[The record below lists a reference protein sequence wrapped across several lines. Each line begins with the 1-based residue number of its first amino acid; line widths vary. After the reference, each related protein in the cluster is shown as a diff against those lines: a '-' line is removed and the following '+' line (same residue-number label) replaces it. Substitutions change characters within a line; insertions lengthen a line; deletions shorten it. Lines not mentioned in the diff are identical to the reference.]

1 MPQGQESML
10 RIRKVQDDTTP
21 ANVAVIRE
29 AQSIMRRQFAGIDN
43 ADIDKLPDQLRD
55 PVSHQFVSRLFV
67 AEDARDQLHGL
78 ALLLFFSDIQVC
90 YLELIST
97 APGATGRG
105 IGDALYTR
113 VREEAIALGAEAL
126 FFECLPDDPALSPD
140 PEVRR
145 QNAARLKFYERF
157 GARPIIGTAY
167 ETPLGDNTTDPPY
180 LVTDTLGR
188 PAAPGRDLVRRTVVA
203 ILERKYGDVCSPDY
217 VNMVTQSVVD
227 DPVRLRDFCYVRPR
241 RKEAVVK
248 PRSELVP
255 VVVND
260 QHDIHHM
267 HDRGYVEALARV
279 RVIWRELEAAGIAR
293 RVAPRN
299 YPDRHILE
307 VHDAKLVSY
316 MRRACKLAGNKK
328 SIYPYVFPVRNETRP
343 PKEQTVL
350 AGYYCIDTFTPL
362 NENAW
367 LAARRAVDCT
377 MTAADIVLDGA
388 PNAYALVRP
397 PGHHAESKVFGG
409 FCYFCNAAVAA
420 NYFARYGRVAILDI
434 DYHHGNGQQ
443 DIFYQRSDVLTVS
456 IHGDPSFAYPYFSGF
471 RDEKGLG
478 EGAGYNVNIPLPE
491 TIEPAQFHK
500 ALADALQRI
509 RRFQPAYLVVAAGF
523 DTAKGDPTGTW
534 SNLARDFIS
543 IGRAIGEQGYPTL
556 IVQEGGYRVRTLG
569 TNVRNFFT
577 GLTAGQTT
585 ARMPERAPPP
595 ARSPGV
601 EAKAIEWRDAVTI
614 EDASRIRSLVGAT
627 GYFTADEIAIA
638 AELVEERLN
647 NGVRSGYEFILA
659 EQGDHLLGYACF
671 GKIDGTE
678 GSFDLYWIA
687 VEPTA
692 QGQNLGRLILDRAE
706 DVMRSMGA
714 LSVYADTSSSDK
726 YRSTRGFYLSTGF
739 HEQARL
745 EDFYRKGDS
754 KVIYEK
760 ALV

>member
-1 MPQGQESML
+1 ML
-10 RIRKVQDDTTP
+10 RIRKVQDDTTR
-21 ANVAVIRE
+21 ANQAVIRE
-29 AQSIMRRQFAGIDN
+29 AQTIMRRQFSAIDN

-55 PVSHQFVSRLFV
+55 PVSHKFVSRLFV
-67 AEDARDQLHGL
+67 AEDAKDHLHGL
-78 ALLLFFSDIQVC
+78 ALLLFFSDIGVC

-97 APGATGRG
+97 APGASGRG

-113 VREEAIALGAEAL
+113 VREEAIALGAGAL
-126 FFECLPDDPALSPD
+126 FFECLPDDPKLSPN
-140 PEVRR
+140 PETRA

-167 ETPLGDNTTDPPY
+167 ETPLGENTTDPPY
-180 LVTDTLGR
+180 LVADMLGQS
-188 PAAPGRDLVRRTVVA
+188 AAPTRALVRGTVAA
-203 ILERKYGDVCSPDY
+203 ILERKYGDVCSPEY
-217 VNMVTQSVVD
+217 VQMVLHSITD
-227 DPVRLRDFCYVRPR
+227 DPVRLREFAYI
-241 RKEAVVK
+241 K
-248 PRSELVP
+248 PRKVQPPPAADATLLP

-260 QHDIHHM
+260 QHDIHHV
-267 HDRGYVEALARV
+267 HDRGYVEAPARV
-279 RVIWRELEAAGIAR
+279 RVIWRELESAGIAR
-293 RVAPRN
+293 RVPPRN

-328 SIYPYVFPVRNETRP
+328 SIYPYVFPVRNQTRP

-377 MTAADIVLDGA
+377 MTAADLVLDGA
-388 PNAYALVRP
+388 PSAYALVRP
-397 PGHHAESKVFGG
+397 PGHHAETQVFGG
-409 FCYFCNAAVAA
+409 FCYFSNAAIAA
-420 NYFARYGRVAILDI
+420 NYFSRYGRVAILDI

-443 DIFYQRSDVLTVS
+443 DIFYQRSDVFTVS

-491 TIEPAQFHK
+491 TIEPAQFQK
-500 ALADALQRI
+500 ALADALERI
-509 RRFQPAYLVVAAGF
+509 RRYQPAYLVVAAGF
-523 DTAKGDPTGTW
+523 DTAKSDPTGTW
-534 SNLARDFIS
+534 SNLARDFV
-543 IGRAIGEQGYPTL
+543 AIGHAIGIEGYPTL

-569 TNVRNFFT
+569 TNVRSFFN
-577 GLTAGQTT
+577 GLARGQAE
-585 ARMPERAPPP
+585 ARMPTRAPQQREQPETD
-595 ARSPGV
+595 AERLV
-601 EAKAIEWRDAVTI
+601 WRDAVTT
-614 EDASRIRSLVGAT
+614 DDVGRIRSLVSAT

-638 AELVEERLN
+638 AELVEARLQ
-647 NGVRSGYEFILA
+647 NGISSGYEFILV
-659 EQGDHLLGYACF
+659 ERDDRLLGYACF
-671 GKIDGTE
+671 GKIDGTD

-687 VEPTA
+687 VEPEA
-692 QGQNLGRLILDRAE
+692 QGQNLGRLILERAE
-706 DVMRSMGA
+706 DAMRSMGA
-714 LSVYADTSSSDK
+714 ISVYADTSSTDK

-745 EDFYRKGDS
+745 EDFYRKGDG

-760 ALV
+760 ALA

>member
-1 MPQGQESML
+1 ML

-21 ANVAVIRE
+21 ANAAVIRE
-29 AQSIMRRQFAGIDN
+29 AQSIMRRQFAGIDA

-55 PVSHQFVSRLFV
+55 PISHQFVSRLFV
-67 AEDARDQLHGL
+67 AEDARDHLHGL

-97 APGATGRG
+97 APGVSGRG

-113 VREEAIALGAEAL
+113 VREEAIALGADAL
-126 FFECLPDDPALSPD
+126 FFECLPDDPKLSPD
-140 PEVRR
+140 PEIRK

-167 ETPLGDNTTDPPY
+167 ETPLGENTSDPPY
-180 LVTDTLGR
+180 LVADMLGGTKT
-188 PAAPGRDLVRRTVVA
+188 PSRDVVRSAVAA
-203 ILERKYGDVCSPDY
+203 ILERKYGDVCTPDY
-217 VNMVTQSVVD
+217 VQLVMNSIQD
-227 DPVRLRDFCYVRPR
+227 DPVRLRDFRYI
-241 RKEAVVK
+241 K
-248 PRSELVP
+248 PRKSNATSTFSDVIVP

-267 HDRGYVEALARV
+267 HDRGYVEAPARV
-279 RVIWRELEAAGIAR
+279 RVIWRELESAGIAR
-293 RVAPRN
+293 RVPPKN

-328 SIYPYVFPVRNETRP
+328 SIYPYVFPVRNQTRP
-343 PKEQTVL
+343 PKEQAVL

-362 NENAW
+362 NANAW

-377 MTAADIVLDGA
+377 MTAADLVLAGA
-388 PNAYALVRP
+388 PAAYALVRP
-397 PGHHAESKVFGG
+397 PGHHAETQVFGG
-409 FCYFCNAAVAA
+409 FCYFNNAAIAA

-443 DIFYQRSDVLTVS
+443 DIFYNRSDVLTVS

-478 EGAGYNVNIPLPE
+478 NGAGYNVNIPLSE
-491 TIEPAQFHK
+491 TLEPAQFHK

-509 RRFQPAYLVVAAGF
+509 RQHQPAYLVVAAGF

-534 SNLARDFIS
+534 SNLAKDFVA
-543 IGRAIGEQGYPTL
+543 IGRAIGAEGYPTL
-556 IVQEGGYRVRTLG
+556 VVQEGGYRVRTLG
-569 TNVRNFFT
+569 TNARSFFT
-577 GLTAGQTT
+577 GLARGQAA
-585 ARMPERAPPP
+585 ARMPTRVAPVV
-595 ARSPGV
+595 ASSDV
-601 EAKAIEWRDAVTI
+601 ETLNIVWRDAVTL
-614 EDASRIRSLVGAT
+614 DDVGRIRTLVGAT
-627 GYFTADEIAIA
+627 GYFTSDEIAIA
-638 AELVEERLN
+638 AELVEERAM
-647 NGVRSGYEFILA
+647 NGVRTGYEFILA
-659 EQGDHLLGYACF
+659 EEGDRLLGYACF

-687 VEPTA
+687 VDPDM
-692 QGQNLGRLILDRAE
+692 QGKNLGRLILERAE
-706 DVMRSMGA
+706 NAMRLMGA
-714 LSVYADTSSSDK
+714 ISVYADTSSSDK
-726 YRSTRGFYLSTGF
+726 YKPTRAFYLAMGF

-745 EDFYRKGDS
+745 EDFYRKGDG

-760 ALV
+760 TLA